1 MSTNRCPST
10 APRESELVPKNH
22 YRPRR
27 RPAQGEKRY
36 KLTLLSPLVCCI
48 YKFPVQRSQAV
59 FSFFFDIFP
68 TVISSKLFYHLFW
81 SVCVWFFF
89 SRLFIFSFFFFC
101 FPVFERFRVLRG
113 KKNGVIKEIRSVG
126 RFGLGKTS
134 TEFCG
139 GRKCIIIFYHYHFDG
154 LQAKR
159 GKLRRRVCECSQCWC
174 HNLW

>member
-1 MSTNRCPST
+1 M
-10 APRESELVPKNH
+10 PKNH

-89 SRLFIFSFFFFC
+89 FTPFHFFIFFFFA
-101 FPVFERFRVLRG
+101 FRCLKG
-113 KKNGVIKEIRSVG
+113 FLFCGEKKMGSSRKSGRSVG
-126 RFGLGKTS
+126 LGLGRHPQNFVVVGNVS
-134 TEFCG
+134 
-139 GRKCIIIFYHYHFDG
+139 
-154 LQAKR
+154 
-159 GKLRRRVCECSQCWC
+159 
-174 HNLW
+174 